1 MEASEKNTSASE
13 NEEVSQTAE
22 DKLEKLKSMFEKEL
36 ITKEEYEA
44 KRAEILK
51 DL

>member
-1 MEASEKNTSASE
+1 MGYEASVLRRATKRL
-13 NEEVSQTAE
+13 EEARSLY
-22 DKLEKLKSMFEKEL
+22 DRGL